1 MKTISI
7 VVPCYNEQAAIP
19 IFYSKVESILNQ
31 FSTDESEVY
40 HWEYWFINDGSTD
53 QTIDQLKILH
63 AQAPD
68 QVHFVDFSRNFGKEA
83 ALKAGLDQVSGDYI
97 AVMDVDLQDPPEL
110 LPKMVRLLNTTDND
124 IIATRRS
131 DRKGEPVLRS
141 WLSNRFYGLINRISQ
156 VKMQSG
162 VRDYRL
168 MRRSVVQAVRS
179 LPEYN
184 RFSKGIFSW
193 VGFKTQYLEFANQP
207 RVAGET
213 HWSMKQLISYS
224 FEGILDFSEAPLN
237 LASWGGLCSCAL
249 AIIGLIIVI
258 FRKLVYGNPTMGWPS
273 LVCIVLLVGGI
284 QLFSLGIIGKYIS
297 KIYLETKHRPQY
309 LIKEKR

>member
-131 DRKGEPVLRS
+131 DRKGEPILRS

-237 LASWGGLCSCAL
+237 LASWGGLGSCAL

>member
-110 LPKMVRLLNTTDND
+110 LPKMVHLLNTTDND

-237 LASWGGLCSCAL
+237 LASWGGLGSCAL

-273 LVCIVLLVGGI
+273 LVCIVLLVGGN